1 MTQDFYLNVG
11 NPNVYDLV
19 SDINAKCSVYLTC
32 TYDNIKNKI
41 TFTRTYA
48 QTTNYY
54 NMYIKPMTCGNF
66 FGLDNNVEKLILFI
80 GTISTNP
87 INVNSILALSVGI
100 DGDISFN
107 YNNMESGVNNSVYK
121 ASDLIFQTSVNVP
134 KGYLIDYQNIDGGD
148 SFKYTLGNNDR
159 IKYFILSVYD
169 QDGNTITDMT
179 DYIMHIQFEVQTK
192 SKKEILLKTLIDY
205 NKQSYLVI
213 GHIFDIIYNIYNT
226 MFKIKSNT

>member
-1 MTQDFYLNVG
+1 M
-11 NPNVYDLV
+11 
-19 SDINAKCSVYLTC
+19 INAKCSVYLTC

-54 NMYIKPMTCGNF
+54 NMYIKPMNSGNF

-121 ASDLIFQTSVNVP
+121 ASDLIFQPSVNVP
-134 KGYLIDYQNIDGGD
+134 KGYLIY
-148 SFKYTLGNNDR
+148 
-159 IKYFILSVYD
+159 
-169 QDGNTITDMT
+169 
-179 DYIMHIQFEVQTK
+179 HI
-192 SKKEILLKTLIDY
+192 
-205 NKQSYLVI
+205 
-213 GHIFDIIYNIYNT
+213 
-226 MFKIKSNT
+226 